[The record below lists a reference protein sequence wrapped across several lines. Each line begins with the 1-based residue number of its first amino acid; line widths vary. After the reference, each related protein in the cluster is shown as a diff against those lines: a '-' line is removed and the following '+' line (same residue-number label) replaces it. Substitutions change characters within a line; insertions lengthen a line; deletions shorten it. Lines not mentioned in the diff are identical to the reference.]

1 MGWGQPGT
9 GPGAGAQKGKGN
21 PAEAARFPWGRVLAA
36 RGPAR
41 AHRPPQLE
49 PNVVR
54 VGRVAAGLCQ
64 ELRLARPE
72 ICRQAV
78 QLFQR
83 DVVAAWARSV
93 LRPAEACGLLLG
105 PRCGHWDIYGAWNV
119 SLPAAPK
126 PPVRPPVPPPPGAP
140 SARILFLTDLHWDR
154 LYTPGSD
161 AACPDPLC
169 CRGAARPGPGGAG
182 FWGEY
187 SKCDLPLHTIA
198 GLLAQLRHAGPFA
211 AAYWTGDIPA
221 HNVWQQRREDQLLAL
236 RTVTALLR
244 QHLGTLPVYPA
255 VGNHEATPVN
265 AFPPPYVHGNQSSA
279 WLYDAM
285 AEAWKD
291 WLPPPALE
299 TLRAA
304 GFYTVQV
311 WPGLRLVSLNMNFCS
326 QANFWLLI
334 NSTDPAGQLQWLVG
348 VLEAAEQQ
356 GEKVGG
362 SRVGAPPATP
372 VHPPP
377 APPLLAAAP
386 RCTSSG
392 TSPRPTACG
401 AGAGITTASSTGQPA
416 GDPLCAGALLRLVP
430 SGGQGRGLGGGW
442 RQRVPW
448 VQQPGWC
455 NESREQ
461 RCRGV
466 GPAPGSA
473 AGQGTGPGAG
483 CAHPCCPTRRFEGTI
498 AAQFFG
504 HTHVD
509 EFEMF
514 YDEETLTRPVS
525 VAFVA
530 PSVTT
535 YINLNPGER
544 PIPSPPSPSLPLLPL
559 WLRSCPTNPDCCPQA
574 TACTRW
580 TAPTTAAPTPC
591 WTTRRSSSTSPR
603 PTCLG
608 QSRAGSASTAPVR
621 PTGWPPPS
629 PPTGTCSSAA
639 SRMTSAS
646 SSASGTTSTRATRP
660 ASPAWR
666 PARRPCSVR
675 CAPAARPTP
684 ASAGCCAQPGL
695 SGRSCS
701 SGGSGSS
708 AEPGAGSGARGHVGM
723 GTDTHPRCGMG
734 RGPILAARGHHL
746 ALHSHW
752 WQPQLAA

>member
-356 GEKVGG
+356 GEKVHIIGHI
-362 SRVGAPPATP
+362 PPA
-372 VHPPP
+372 H
-377 APPLLAAAP
+377 
-386 RCTSSG
+386 C
-392 TSPRPTACG
+392 
-401 AGAGITTASSTGQPA
+401 
-416 GDPLCAGALLRLVP
+416 LRSWSWNYYRIV
-430 SGGQGRGLGGGW
+430 
-442 RQRVPW
+442 
-448 VQQPGWC
+448 
-455 NESREQ
+455 N
-461 RCRGV
+461 
-466 GPAPGSA
+466 
-473 AGQGTGPGAG
+473 
-483 CAHPCCPTRRFEGTI
+483 RFEGTI

-535 YINLNPGER
+535 YINLNPGYRVYEVDGAYNGSSHAVLDHETFILNLTEANVPGAEPRWQRLYRAREAYGMASAFPADWDLLIRRFQDDER
-544 PIPSPPSPSLPLLPL
+544 LFQRFWYHFHKGHPPREPCLEACKAALLCALRTGRSADPSLCRVL
-559 WLRSCPTNPDCCPQA
+559 
-574 TACTRW
+574 
-580 TAPTTAAPTPC
+580 
-591 WTTRRSSSTSPR
+591 
-603 PTCLG
+603 
-608 QSRAGSASTAPVR
+608 
-621 PTGWPPPS
+621 
-629 PPTGTCSSAA
+629 
-639 SRMTSAS
+639 
-646 SSASGTTSTRATRP
+646 
-660 ASPAWR
+660 R
-666 PARRPCSVR
+666 PARPFR
-675 CAPAARPTP
+675 
-684 ASAGCCAQPGL
+684 Q
-695 SGRSCS
+695 
-701 SGGSGSS
+701 
-708 AEPGAGSGARGHVGM
+708 
-723 GTDTHPRCGMG
+723 
-734 RGPILAARGHHL
+734 IL
-746 ALHSHW
+746 
-752 WQPQLAA
+752 QLWRQRQLC

>member
-1 MGWGQPGT
+1 MAVGAGRAPPLALALAVAVAVALPLSVALSPSP
-9 GPGAGAQKGKGN
+9 PGAALL
-21 PAEAARFPWGRVLAA
+21 EAAGPRWGWRNLTCPGCRLLFGALDLAL
-36 RGPAR
+36 
-41 AHRPPQLE
+41 QLE

-83 DVVAAWARSV
+83 DVVAAWARSM

-126 PPVRPPVPPPPGAP
+126 PPVRPPAPPPPGAP

-169 CRGAARPGPGGAG
+169 CRSAARPGPGGAG

-356 GEKVGG
+356 GEKVHIIGHI
-362 SRVGAPPATP
+362 PPA
-372 VHPPP
+372 H
-377 APPLLAAAP
+377 
-386 RCTSSG
+386 C
-392 TSPRPTACG
+392 
-401 AGAGITTASSTGQPA
+401 
-416 GDPLCAGALLRLVP
+416 LRSWSWNYYRIV
-430 SGGQGRGLGGGW
+430 
-442 RQRVPW
+442 
-448 VQQPGWC
+448 
-455 NESREQ
+455 N
-461 RCRGV
+461 
-466 GPAPGSA
+466 
-473 AGQGTGPGAG
+473 
-483 CAHPCCPTRRFEGTI
+483 RFEGTI

-535 YINLNPGER
+535 YINLNPGYRVYEVDGAYNGSSHAVLDHETFILNLTEANVPGAEPHWQRLYRAREAYGMASAFPADWDLLIRRFQDDER
-544 PIPSPPSPSLPLLPL
+544 LFQRFWYHFHKGHLPREPCLEACKAALLCALRTGRSADPSLCRVL
-559 WLRSCPTNPDCCPQA
+559 
-574 TACTRW
+574 
-580 TAPTTAAPTPC
+580 
-591 WTTRRSSSTSPR
+591 
-603 PTCLG
+603 
-608 QSRAGSASTAPVR
+608 
-621 PTGWPPPS
+621 
-629 PPTGTCSSAA
+629 
-639 SRMTSAS
+639 
-646 SSASGTTSTRATRP
+646 
-660 ASPAWR
+660 R
-666 PARRPCSVR
+666 PARPFR
-675 CAPAARPTP
+675 
-684 ASAGCCAQPGL
+684 Q
-695 SGRSCS
+695 
-701 SGGSGSS
+701 
-708 AEPGAGSGARGHVGM
+708 
-723 GTDTHPRCGMG
+723 
-734 RGPILAARGHHL
+734 IL
-746 ALHSHW
+746 
-752 WQPQLAA
+752 QLWRQRQLC

>member
-1 MGWGQPGT
+1 MGTAPRALPAHSSPRSPREAQAWRGAPRGAPQDKQPGRT
-9 GPGAGAQKGKGN
+9 PGPAPRQQDGQDITYLRSGLGQQLPGLAQGPTVQPKPLSFTPAPAKSPAALTDRHGPAPAPGTRSGGLGAGPGGPSLGKG
-21 PAEAARFPWGRVLAA
+21 PGPGRCPTGTRQHREEEAAASAA
-36 RGPAR
+36 RRWDGTGRDGRGSRAEEGSGAALPPHPALHFEPRSQPGAKRRGTRWHREGCPQPGPTAAAGSAR
-41 AHRPPQLE
+41 HRALQLE

-140 SARILFLTDLHWDR
+140 SARVLFLTDLHWDR

-356 GEKVGG
+356 GEKVHIIGHI
-362 SRVGAPPATP
+362 PPA
-372 VHPPP
+372 H
-377 APPLLAAAP
+377 
-386 RCTSSG
+386 C
-392 TSPRPTACG
+392 
-401 AGAGITTASSTGQPA
+401 
-416 GDPLCAGALLRLVP
+416 LRSWSWNYYRIV
-430 SGGQGRGLGGGW
+430 
-442 RQRVPW
+442 
-448 VQQPGWC
+448 
-455 NESREQ
+455 N
-461 RCRGV
+461 
-466 GPAPGSA
+466 
-473 AGQGTGPGAG
+473 
-483 CAHPCCPTRRFEGTI
+483 RFEGTI

-535 YINLNPGER
+535 YINLNPGYRVYEVDGAYNGSSHAVLDHETFILNLTEANVPGAEPRWQRLYRAREAYGMASAFPADWDLLIRRFQDDER
-544 PIPSPPSPSLPLLPL
+544 LFQRFWYHFHKGHPPREPCLEACKAALLCALRTGRSADPSLCRVL
-559 WLRSCPTNPDCCPQA
+559 
-574 TACTRW
+574 
-580 TAPTTAAPTPC
+580 
-591 WTTRRSSSTSPR
+591 
-603 PTCLG
+603 
-608 QSRAGSASTAPVR
+608 
-621 PTGWPPPS
+621 
-629 PPTGTCSSAA
+629 
-639 SRMTSAS
+639 
-646 SSASGTTSTRATRP
+646 
-660 ASPAWR
+660 R
-666 PARRPCSVR
+666 PARPFR
-675 CAPAARPTP
+675 
-684 ASAGCCAQPGL
+684 Q
-695 SGRSCS
+695 
-701 SGGSGSS
+701 
-708 AEPGAGSGARGHVGM
+708 
-723 GTDTHPRCGMG
+723 
-734 RGPILAARGHHL
+734 IL
-746 ALHSHW
+746 
-752 WQPQLAA
+752 QLWRQRQLC